1 MINIIIRLCLIK
13 LNSLKNKKVCNYYNV
28 NNSYDDIDTD
38 GDYVLPN
45 FLRNRNY

>member
-1 MINIIIRLCLIK
+1 M
-13 LNSLKNKKVCNYYNV
+13 KNKNV